1 MTATTNR
8 PSPES
13 EQEAIKQKCFDR
25 LDDFAQLQGINSLTD
40 ETVNYKD
47 ALRSLLADYRG
58 GLERRGLTVAGVLE
72 NQLDEGSFAAS

>member
-1 MTATTNR
+1 MTTTNP

-58 GLERRGLTVAGVLE
+58 ALERRGLTVAGVV
-72 NQLDEGSFAAS
+72 DEWCASHK